1 MRHRFECSVKT
12 APAAAAGGRIQ
23 GCTVKTGPPEN
34 EGTGME
40 RHSMEK
46 PTDGEIHLRLK
57 DTRDACP
64 EREELPARYF
74 DICLEDG
81 TRVGNCELRIGR
93 NGRTAVSGNIGFG
106 VYPAWRGH
114 HFAARAVRLLLGL
127 AAEAGMQEVLIT
139 CDPGNRASARSCE
152 LAGGVL
158 MGTAEIPPEHPLY
171 REGKRQVLV
180 YRFYPVSS
188 SPVAAF
194 AAVDALASVQ
204 TQRF

>member
-1 MRHRFECSVKT
+1 
-12 APAAAAGGRIQ
+12 
-23 GCTVKTGPPEN
+23 
-34 EGTGME
+34 ME
-40 RHSMEK
+40 PSLTELR
-46 PTDGEIHLRLK
+46 DGEMHLRLK
-57 DTRDACP
+57 GAREACP

-93 NGRTAVSGNIGFG
+93 NGRTPVSGNIGFG

-114 HFAARAVRLLLGL
+114 HYAARAVKLLLRL
-127 AAEAGMQEVLIT
+127 ATEQGMEEVLIT

-152 LAGGVL
+152 LAGGIP

-180 YRFYPVSS
+180 YRF
-188 SPVAAF
+188 SPGRPELRE
-194 AAVDALASVQ
+194 DAGSTTSQGAGEPAMAPGDAPREMWTIRSA
-204 TQRF
+204 R